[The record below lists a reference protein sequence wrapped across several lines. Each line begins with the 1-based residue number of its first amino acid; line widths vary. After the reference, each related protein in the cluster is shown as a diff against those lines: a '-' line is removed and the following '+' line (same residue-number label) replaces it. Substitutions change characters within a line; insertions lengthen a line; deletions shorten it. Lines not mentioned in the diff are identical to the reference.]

1 MQRRQHLH
9 HRRLLLSLLQNAPR
23 RLRRGRRGGM
33 RSICYA
39 TAGTLSRGSR
49 RGTAPSCLPPPRAL
63 LRDLRQLLCPLRR
76 SKALRGQV
84 LRLLALLVQKYKNC
98 WATCG
103 KLLRQLRRSV
113 AFRGQVLSL
122 LALLVHRYKC
132 WLLLRQLRL
141 CESLKRTPRPV
152 TKFPCFTSTIG
163 LTPED
168 LRARTR
174 GATEGDN
181 TSPPH

>member
-1 MQRRQHLH
+1 MQRRRQHLH

-63 LRDLRQLLCPLRR
+63 LRDLRH
-76 SKALRGQV
+76 LRGQV
-84 LRLLALLVQKYKNC
+84 LHLLALLVQNYKKC

-103 KLLRQLRRSV
+103 KLLRQLRRSI
-113 AFRGQVLSL
+113 AHRGQVLSL
-122 LALLVHRYKC
+122 LALPVHQYKC

-141 CESLKRTPRPV
+141 CESLKRT
-152 TKFPCFTSTIG
+152 
-163 LTPED
+163 
-168 LRARTR
+168 LRT
-174 GATEGDN
+174 GA
-181 TSPPH
+181 